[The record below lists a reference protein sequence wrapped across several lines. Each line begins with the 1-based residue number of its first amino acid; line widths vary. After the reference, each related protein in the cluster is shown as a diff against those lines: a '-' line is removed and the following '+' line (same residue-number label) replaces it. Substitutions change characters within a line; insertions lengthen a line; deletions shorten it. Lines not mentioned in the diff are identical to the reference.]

1 MRVADALTGTR
12 LMLIPVLWSAAL
24 YGNGRLV
31 GVGLLVAGATDFLDG
46 YLARRL
52 GQESRSGARLDSL
65 ADNLLLISAV
75 AWIQLLHPELLR
87 ASTLLVVTAFGLYLA
102 SLAVGLVKFRRLG
115 NLHLYS
121 SRAAGGA
128 LYSFALITLITGG
141 YGPLLL
147 WLAATTFIVSSVET
161 LLGQLLFS
169 GVDENMGSVLLARR
183 RRAESTNIHAI
194 GSARK
199 QRSHAPQAAKVVGS
213 SASPNRSMPTSAA
226 PNANEIRP

>member
-121 SRAAGGA
+121 SKVAGGF
-128 LYSFALITLITGG
+128 LYTFAIVTLVTGG
-141 YGPLLL
+141 YEPLLL
-147 WLAATTFIVSSVET
+147 TLAAAAFIVSSAET
-161 LLGQLLFS
+161 LVAQL
-169 GVDENMGSVLLARR
+169 V
-183 RRAESTNIHAI
+183 
-194 GSARK
+194 
-199 QRSHAPQAAKVVGS
+199 
-213 SASPNRSMPTSAA
+213 
-226 PNANEIRP
+226 

>member
-1 MRVADALTGTR
+1 MRVADALTGMR

-75 AWIQLLHPELLR
+75 AWIQLLHPEILR

-102 SLAVGLVKFRRLG
+102 SLAVGLVKFRQLG

-141 YGPLLL
+141 YEPLLL

-161 LLGQLLFS
+161 LVGQLLFS

-194 GSARK
+194 ASARK

-213 SASPNRSMPTSAA
+213 SASPNRSRPTSAA
-226 PNANEIRP
+226 PKANEIRP